1 MLLRNLNISK
11 KLMLINL
18 IASGFA
24 MMMLVSSIAL
34 IVLISS
40 KNNLVHE
47 LKSQAHIMGENLAAS
62 IAFNDTKSAQALL
75 KSLHW
80 TPYIKQVVVLDNSGK
95 IFTSYP
101 QQTMLN
107 IKSDGVWESLSSVQ
121 IQQQIRVSNQ
131 KIGEIYI
138 NASLNHIYSQLGK
151 FILFALVALLFAAA
165 LGMLML
171 RRLQTYITKPIVGLT
186 NSMRVI
192 SSTDNYS
199 LRFNLESKDELG
211 ELANGFN
218 IMLGRIQLHQ
228 TELDSELTRRK
239 QAEDRLHWLAFY
251 DDVTQLPNRHYFKE
265 RLESAIV
272 SARRNKTS
280 CCVMVIDLD
289 DFKIVNDTLGH
300 HVGDDL
306 LLTIAQHISHSL
318 RTSDMLCRIGGDEFA
333 LILENIQSIDQ
344 VKQVSEKIIDIM
356 SLPFVLG
363 EKKVFISA
371 SIGASLFPEDTTD
384 ISTLLRNADAAMYS
398 AKNNGKNHCQMYV
411 HEMEA
416 KNIKR
421 FSQENALRLA
431 LEQNELFL
439 VYQPQI
445 DLGSNKIVGFEALLR
460 WDNPNLGFVD
470 LADFIP
476 IAEEIGLIIPIGEFV
491 LSTACLQAQK
501 WRERFGVDIAISVN
515 LSGRQLLRPN
525 IVERIMDIV
534 KSTGLPYHLLD
545 IELTESILM
554 DRSKET
560 LNKLEKLS
568 NLGIT
573 ISVDDFGTGYSSMSY
588 LKRYPID
595 TLKIDQSFISD
606 LPDDANDA
614 AITLAIIAMGKSLGM
629 TIIAEGV
636 ETEAQLAFLKTHE
649 CDRVQGYLLG
659 HPMSA
664 EKAEQ
669 FIIDESNLLAGRSH
683 PLDVVKT

>member
-1 MLLRNLNISK
+1 MFLRNLDISK

-24 MMMLVSSIAL
+24 MMLLISSIAF

-40 KNNLVHE
+40 KNNLVNE
-47 LKSQAHIMGENLAAS
+47 LNSQAHIMGENLAAS
-62 IAFNDTKSAQALL
+62 IAFNDTQSAQALL

-101 QQTMLN
+101 QQTILN

-121 IQQQIRVSNQ
+121 IQQQIKVSNQ

-138 NASLNHIYSQLGK
+138 HASLKHIYAQLGR
-151 FILFALVALLFAAA
+151 FLLFALVALIFAAA
-165 LGMLML
+165 LGVLML

-192 SSTDNYS
+192 SSTDNYA
-199 LRFNLESKDELG
+199 LRFNLNSKDELG
-211 ELANGFN
+211 ELASGFN
-218 IMLGRIQLHQ
+218 IMLSRIQSHQ
-228 TELDSELTRRK
+228 TELDTELTLRK
-239 QAEDRLHWLAFY
+239 QAEDRLHRLAFY

-265 RLESAIV
+265 RLESAIA

-306 LLTIAQHISHSL
+306 LLTIAQHINHSL

-333 LILENIQSIDQ
+333 LILENQSIDQ

-356 SLPFVLG
+356 SLPFVLD

-384 ISTLLRNADAAMYS
+384 IPTLLRNADAAMYS

-445 DLGSNKIVGFEALLR
+445 DLGSNKTVGFEALLR

-476 IAEEIGLIIPIGEFV
+476 IAEETGLIIPIGEYV
-491 LSTACLQAQK
+491 LNTACLQAQK
-501 WRERFGVDIAISVN
+501 WRERFGTDIAISVN

-525 IVERIMDIV
+525 IVGRIIDIV
-534 KSTGLPYHLLD
+534 DSTGLPYHLLD

-606 LPDDANDA
+606 LPGDANDA

-649 CDRVQGYLLG
+649 CNRVQGYLLG

-669 FIIDESNLLAGRSH
+669 FMIDESNLFLERSH
-683 PLDVVKT
+683 PLDMAKT

>member
-1 MLLRNLNISK
+1 MFLRNLNISK

-24 MMMLVSSIAL
+24 MMLLVSSIAL

-62 IAFNDTKSAQALL
+62 IAFNDTESAQALL
-75 KSLHW
+75 RSLHW
-80 TPYIKQVVVLDNSGK
+80 TPYIKQVVVLDNTGK

-101 QQTMLN
+101 QQTILN
-107 IKSDGVWESLSSVQ
+107 IKSDGVWGSLSSVQ
-121 IQQQIRVSNQ
+121 IQQKIRVSNQ
-131 KIGEIYI
+131 MIGEIYI
-138 NASLNHIYSQLGK
+138 NASLNHIYAQLGK
-151 FILFALVALLFAAA
+151 FVLFALITLLFAAA

-192 SSTDNYS
+192 SSTDNYA
-199 LRFNLESKDELG
+199 LRFNLDSKDELG

-218 IMLGRIQLHQ
+218 IMLSRIQSHQ
-228 TELDSELTRRK
+228 TELDTELTRRK
-239 QAEDRLHWLAFY
+239 QAEDRLHQLAFY
-251 DDVTQLPNRHYFKE
+251 DDVTRLPNRHYFKE
-265 RLESAIV
+265 RLESAIA

-306 LLTIAQHISHSL
+306 LLAIALHLSHSL

-333 LILENIQSIDQ
+333 LILENIQSVDQ
-344 VKQVSEKIIDIM
+344 VKQVSEKVIDIM

-384 ISTLLRNADAAMYS
+384 IPTLLRNADAAMYS
-398 AKNNGKNHCQMYV
+398 AKNNGKNHCQMYA

-445 DLGSNKIVGFEALLR
+445 DLGSNKTVGFEALLR
-460 WDNPNLGFVD
+460 WDNPNLGSVN

-476 IAEEIGLIIPIGEFV
+476 IAEETGLIIPIGEFV

-501 WRERFGVDIAISVN
+501 WRERFGADIAISVN

-636 ETEAQLAFLKTHE
+636 ETEAQLAFLKMHE
-649 CDRVQGYLLG
+649 CNRVQGYLLG

-669 FIIDESNLLAGRSH
+669 FIINESNLFAEPTP
-683 PLDVVKT
+683 PLGVVKT

>member
-1 MLLRNLNISK
+1 
-11 KLMLINL
+11 
-18 IASGFA
+18 
-24 MMMLVSSIAL
+24 
-34 IVLISS
+34 
-40 KNNLVHE
+40 
-47 LKSQAHIMGENLAAS
+47 
-62 IAFNDTKSAQALL
+62 
-75 KSLHW
+75 
-80 TPYIKQVVVLDNSGK
+80 
-95 IFTSYP
+95 
-101 QQTMLN
+101 
-107 IKSDGVWESLSSVQ
+107 
-121 IQQQIRVSNQ
+121 
-131 KIGEIYI
+131 
-138 NASLNHIYSQLGK
+138 
-151 FILFALVALLFAAA
+151 
-165 LGMLML
+165 
-171 RRLQTYITKPIVGLT
+171 
-186 NSMRVI
+186 
-192 SSTDNYS
+192 
-199 LRFNLESKDELG
+199 
-211 ELANGFN
+211 
-218 IMLGRIQLHQ
+218 
-228 TELDSELTRRK
+228 
-239 QAEDRLHWLAFY
+239 
-251 DDVTQLPNRHYFKE
+251 
-265 RLESAIV
+265 
-272 SARRNKTS
+272 
-280 CCVMVIDLD
+280 MVIDLD

-306 LLTIAQHISHSL
+306 LLAIAQHLSHSL

-333 LILENIQSIDQ
+333 LILENIQSVDQ
-344 VKQVSEKIIDIM
+344 VKQISEKIIDIM

-371 SIGASLFPEDTTD
+371 SIGASLFPEDTTE
-384 ISTLLRNADAAMYS
+384 IPTLLRNADAAMYS

-431 LEQNELFL
+431 LELNELHL

-445 DLGSNKIVGFEALLR
+445 DLGSNKTVGFEALLR
-460 WDNPNLGFVD
+460 WDNPNLGFVN

-491 LSTACLQAQK
+491 LNTACLQAQK
-501 WRERFGVDIAISVN
+501 WRERFGADIAISVN

-649 CDRVQGYLLG
+649 CNRVQGYLLG
-659 HPMSA
+659 RPMSA

-669 FIIDESNLLAGRSH
+669 FIINESNLFVEHTLPYDA
-683 PLDVVKT
+683 VKT